1 MSYSAKLHKKCT
13 FPKMGTRPLP
23 KKRAKKVAKI
33 DKTRVLK
40 EWRDGWFKGEYEL
53 KNESR

>member
-13 FPKMGTRPLP
+13 FHKMGTRPLP